1 MGLFLQVLDR
11 NSLSKEF
18 LMRQFRGIAII
29 SLRKFLNDSRIDP
42 LITIDLSSSSWL
54 NLDQLHQTC
63 IRFDRI
69 SKEIFLTYRLFQ
81 MYTII
86 TYSSLQSQLPQIW
99 YSIGDYIHMD
109 KHFFTIFIISE
120 TMISW
125 SYLML
130 QTIRKLKLYTPTI
143 LQIDYPRNRSI
154 TLPSLRRHS
163 ISSSH
168 IELWSLEEITTLGI
182 GEFFYFKPLC
192 HCLHWSHQHQH
203 EDHDDPW

>member
-86 TYSSLQSQLPQIW
+86 TYSSLQSQLPQIR
-99 YSIGDYIHMD
+99 YSIRDYPHIYI
-109 KHFFTIFIISE
+109 HFFTI
-120 TMISW
+120 MIGKRMHSW
-125 SYLML
+125 GYLML
-130 QTIRKLKLYTPTI
+130 LTIRKLELYSSSIFQIENPGVSRI
-143 LQIDYPRNRSI
+143 ALLPLQRPW
-154 TLPSLRRHS
+154 
-163 ISSSH
+163 ISSSR
-168 IELWSLEEITTLGI
+168 IELSTPENFSTLGI
-182 GEFFYFKPLC
+182 GEFFDFSPLC
-192 HCLHWSHQHQH
+192 HCRYWSHQHQH
-203 EDHDDPW
+203 EDHDDP